1 MKLNKKV
8 IIITSVAILIII
20 AIIFAFF
27 MKNSNKNLNIGNN
40 LNNKTLQEVEEY
52 ILNISSYETE
62 VEVSI
67 ESNKNKT
74 KYLLAQKYVS
84 PNIEKQ
90 IVKEPSNIQGL
101 ETIYDGSK
109 LTIHNSKLNLTTI
122 YENYPYLTDNY
133 VWLHSFIEDYRNAKE
148 KLFYKTTKANIIN
161 IDDEYLTRM
170 QASKILS
177 RALLIILPLTTILLS
192 LSYFSH
198 SSSGMKPKRNLL
210 TCGRRISRKC
220 PPPISKGEPSTSTE
234 RQSPPAT
241 SSFSSIRKS
250 VIPACFNLFATVNP
264 AAPAPKIKYCNFIP
278 PIVFEIFL
286 AS

>member
-27 MKNSNKNLNIGNN
+27 MKNANKNLNIGNN

-74 KYLLAQKYVS
+74 KYLLIQKYVS

-90 IVKEPSNIQGL
+90 TVKEPSNIQGL
-101 ETIYDGSK
+101 ETIYDGNK

-133 VWLHSFIEDYRNAKE
+133 IWLHSFIEDYRNAKSSGE
-148 KLFYKTTKANIIN
+148 KTKLYEENNQIIM
-161 IDDEYLTRM
+161 EVELSQGTPYV
-170 QASKILS
+170 ASKKLVIDRITGNIQKLIVQDKNQKNLVYILYNE
-177 RALLIILPLTTILLS
+177 IKMNS
-192 LSYFSH
+192 LKKEEVLAFRLQEDH
-198 SSSGMKPKRNLL
+198 
-210 TCGRRISRKC
+210 
-220 PPPISKGEPSTSTE
+220 
-234 RQSPPAT
+234 
-241 SSFSSIRKS
+241 
-250 VIPACFNLFATVNP
+250 
-264 AAPAPKIKYCNFIP
+264 
-278 PIVFEIFL
+278 IVQY
-286 AS
+286 

>member
-133 VWLHSFIEDYRNAKE
+133 VWLHSFIEDYRNAKSSGE
-148 KLFYKTTKANIIN
+148 KTKLYEENNQIIM
-161 IDDEYLTRM
+161 EVELSQRTPYV
-170 QASKILS
+170 ASKKLVIDRITGNIQKLIVQDKNQKNLVYILYNE
-177 RALLIILPLTTILLS
+177 IKMNS
-192 LSYFSH
+192 LKKEEVLAFC
-198 SSSGMKPKRNLL
+198 LE
-210 TCGRRISRKC
+210 
-220 PPPISKGEPSTSTE
+220 GEH
-234 RQSPPAT
+234 
-241 SSFSSIRKS
+241 
-250 VIPACFNLFATVNP
+250 
-264 AAPAPKIKYCNFIP
+264 
-278 PIVFEIFL
+278 IVQY
-286 AS
+286 

>member
-27 MKNSNKNLNIGNN
+27 MKNANKNLNIGNN

-74 KYLLAQKYVS
+74 KYLLIQKYVS

-90 IVKEPSNIQGL
+90 TVKEPSNIQGL
-101 ETIYDGSK
+101 ETIYDGNK

-133 VWLHSFIEDYRNAKE
+133 IWLHSFIEDYRNAKSSGE
-148 KLFYKTTKANIIN
+148 KTKLYEENNQIIM
-161 IDDEYLTRM
+161 EVELSQGTPYV
-170 QASKILS
+170 ASKKLVIDRITGNIQKLIVQDKNQKNLVYILYNE
-177 RALLIILPLTTILLS
+177 IKMNS
-192 LSYFSH
+192 L
-198 SSSGMKPKRNLL
+198 KK
-210 TCGRRISRKC
+210 
-220 PPPISKGEPSTSTE
+220 EE
-234 RQSPPAT
+234 
-241 SSFSSIRKS
+241 
-250 VIPACFNLFATVNP
+250 V
-264 AAPAPKIKYCNFIP
+264 
-278 PIVFEIFL
+278 L
-286 AS
+286 AFRLQENNIAQY